1 MIAVTNDILSIT
13 LYRTLTINVPLSA
26 TQAFAWHLLP
36 PFNCGLRICGELASC
51 NKSCQVGGELAKA
64 MSAERIFGSFS
75 SDGFELMHTG

>member
-36 PFNCGLRICGELASC
+36 PFNCGYSKCL
-51 NKSCQVGGELAKA
+51 
-64 MSAERIFGSFS
+64 
-75 SDGFELMHTG
+75 